1 MKTIEQL
8 EQAYQKELGL
18 SEKHKKT
25 AADIRRQIELQQGK
39 QITQKINALNMSGA
53 EYDRFIKLLASGK
66 KTVMQVADQV
76 LGVHKE
82 EIRGGVNESESQTP
96 RAGGGLY

>member
-1 MKTIEQL
+1 MKTIEQM

-18 SEKHKKT
+18 AEKHKKT

-53 EYDRFIKLLASGK
+53 EYDRFIKLLSSGK

-76 LGVHKE
+76 LAVHKE
-82 EIRGGVNESESQTP
+82 EVRGGVNEGESKTP
-96 RAGGGLY
+96 